1 MNNIKKKI
9 GFIGTGNMGE
19 AFIGAII
26 KSGLFSPSSIFASDV
41 NKERLEVL
49 NSRYSI
55 SVTDNNFQLFTKS
68 DIIILAIKPQQ
79 MEQVLSGIIT
89 QKAYDISKRK
99 LVISIAAGIKIEKIE
114 NLLYGPLDEKK
125 RENLPVIRVMP
136 NTPVLVLQGM
146 SGLSPN
152 RFVSREELDMAMAI
166 LNASGK
172 ALEFSEEQLD
182 AVTALS
188 GSGPAYVFYM
198 VEAMIKGGI
207 EAGLTQDE
215 SCTLSLTTLK
225 GALTMM
231 EELKEAPEAL
241 RQKVTSPGGTTEAAI
256 KVMENGGVKEIIVK
270 AIAAA
275 AQRSR
280 ELGK

>member
-19 AFIGAII
+19 AFISAII
-26 KSGLFSPSSIFASDV
+26 KSGICCPSSILASDI
-41 NKERLEVL
+41 NKERLTFL
-49 NSRYSI
+49 NSRYDI
-55 SVTDNNFQLFTKS
+55 PITDDNFKLFTKS
-68 DIIILAIKPQQ
+68 DIVILAIKPQQ
-79 MEQVLSGIIT
+79 MEQALSGIIT
-89 QKAYDISKRK
+89 QKTYNISKRK

-114 NLLYGPLDEKK
+114 NLLYEPLDEKQ

-152 RFVSREELDMAMAI
+152 RFVKRDELDMAMTLLKAT
-166 LNASGK
+166 GK
-172 ALEFSEEQLD
+172 VLEFSEKQLD

-198 VEAMIKGGI
+198 IESMIKGGI
-207 EAGLTQDE
+207 EAGLTGDE
-215 SCTLSLTTLK
+215 ARTLSLTTVK
-225 GALTMM
+225 GTLTMM
-231 EELKEAPEAL
+231 EELTEAPETL
-241 RQKVTSPGGTTEAAI
+241 RQRVTSPGGTTEAAI
-256 KVMENGGVKEIIVK
+256 KVMENGGVKEIIIK
-270 AIAAA
+270 AIATA

>member
-1 MNNIKKKI
+1 MNKLEKTI

-26 KSGLFSPSSIFASDV
+26 KSGLCPPSSILASDI
-41 NKERLEVL
+41 NKERLTLL
-49 NSRYSI
+49 NNRYDI
-55 SVTDNNFQLFTKS
+55 TVTDDNFKLFTKS
-68 DIIILAIKPQQ
+68 DIVILAIKPQQ
-79 MEQVLSGIIT
+79 MEQALSGIIT
-89 QKAYDISKRK
+89 QKTYNISKRK

-114 NLLYGPLDEKK
+114 NLLYEPLDEKQ

-152 RFVSREELDMAMAI
+152 RFVKRDELDMAMTLLKAT
-166 LNASGK
+166 GK
-172 ALEFSEEQLD
+172 VLEFSEKQLD

-198 VEAMIKGGI
+198 IESMIKGGI
-207 EAGLTQDE
+207 EAGLTEDE
-215 SCTLSLTTLK
+215 ARTLSLTTLK

-231 EELKEAPEAL
+231 EELTEAPEAL

-256 KVMENGGVKEIIVK
+256 KVMENGGVKEIIIK
-270 AIAAA
+270 AIATA

>member
-1 MNNIKKKI
+1 MNKLEKTI

-26 KSGLFSPSSIFASDV
+26 KSGLCPPSSIFASDI
-41 NKERLEVL
+41 NKERLIFL
-49 NSRYSI
+49 NNKYDI
-55 SVTDNNFQLFTKS
+55 PVTDDNFKLFTKS
-68 DIIILAIKPQQ
+68 DIVILAIKPQQ
-79 MEQVLSGIIT
+79 MEQALSGIIT
-89 QKAYDISKRK
+89 QKTYNISKRK

-114 NLLYGPLDEKK
+114 NLLYEPLDEKQ

-152 RFVSREELDMAMAI
+152 RFVKRDELDMAMTLLKAT
-166 LNASGK
+166 GK
-172 ALEFSEEQLD
+172 VLEFSEKQLD

-198 VEAMIKGGI
+198 IESMIKGGI
-207 EAGLTQDE
+207 EAGLTEDE
-215 SCTLSLTTLK
+215 ARTLSLTTLK

-231 EELKEAPEAL
+231 EELTEAPEAL

-256 KVMENGGVKEIIVK
+256 KVMENGGVKEIIIK
-270 AIAAA
+270 AIATA

>member
-1 MNNIKKKI
+1 MNKFEKTI

-26 KSGLFSPSSIFASDV
+26 KSGLCPPSSIFASDI
-41 NKERLEVL
+41 NKERLIFL
-49 NSRYSI
+49 NNKYDI
-55 SVTDNNFQLFTKS
+55 PVTDDNFKLFTKS
-68 DIIILAIKPQQ
+68 DIVILAIKPQQ

-89 QKAYDISKRK
+89 QKTYNISKRK

-114 NLLYGPLDEKK
+114 NLLYEPLDEKQ

-152 RFVSREELDMAMAI
+152 RFVKRDELDMAMTLLKAT
-166 LNASGK
+166 GK
-172 ALEFSEEQLD
+172 VLEFSEKQLD

-198 VEAMIKGGI
+198 IESMIKGGI
-207 EAGLTQDE
+207 EAGLTEDE
-215 SCTLSLTTLK
+215 ARTLSLTTLK

-231 EELKEAPEAL
+231 EELTEAPEAL

-256 KVMENGGVKEIIVK
+256 KVMENGGVKEIIIK
-270 AIAAA
+270 AIATA

>member
-1 MNNIKKKI
+1 MNKINKKI

-26 KSGLFSPSSIFASDV
+26 KSGLFSPSSIFASDI
-41 NKERLEVL
+41 NKERLTFL
-49 NSRYSI
+49 NNHYGI
-55 SVTDNNFQLFTKS
+55 SVTDDNFKLFTKS
-68 DIIILAIKPQQ
+68 DIVILAVKPQQ

-89 QKAYDISKRK
+89 QKAYGISERK
-99 LVISIAAGIKIEKIE
+99 LVISIAAGIKIKTIE
-114 NLLYGPLDEKK
+114 DLLYAPLDEKK
-125 RENLPVIRVMP
+125 KKNIPVIRVMP
-136 NTPVLVLQGM
+136 NTPVLLLQGM

-152 RFVSREELDMAMAI
+152 RFVNREELDMAMAI
-166 LNASGK
+166 LKASGK
-172 ALEFSEEQLD
+172 VLEFSEKELD

-198 VEAMIKGGI
+198 VESMIKGGV

-215 SCTLSLTTLK
+215 SRTLSLTTLK

-231 EELKEAPEAL
+231 EELEEAPEAL

-256 KVMENGGVKEIIVK
+256 KIMENGGVKETIVK

-280 ELGK
+280 ELGE